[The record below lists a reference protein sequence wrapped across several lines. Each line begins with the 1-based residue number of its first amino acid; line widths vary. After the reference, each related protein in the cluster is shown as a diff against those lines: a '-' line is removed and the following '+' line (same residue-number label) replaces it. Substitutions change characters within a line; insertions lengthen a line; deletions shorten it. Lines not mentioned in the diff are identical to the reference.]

1 MKFKKLVYI
10 KYIVHVLI
18 KQKFTLSLLVL
29 NSMWHFSITEKYI
42 HPPPPQNP
50 NTSFLQTQDFFLAS
64 TELMEQNASI
74 QVVSES

>member
-1 MKFKKLVYI
+1 MKSKNLVYI

-29 NSMWHFSITEKYI
+29 NSMWHFSIIEKYI
-42 HPPPPQNP
+42 TPPP

-64 TELMEQNASI
+64 TKMMEQNASI

>member
-1 MKFKKLVYI
+1 MG
-10 KYIVHVLI
+10 
-18 KQKFTLSLLVL
+18 
-29 NSMWHFSITEKYI
+29 HFSITEKYI
-42 HPPPPQNP
+42 HPHPPQNP